1 MKNLSTSTDYE
12 LVELYENGNDNAFDE
27 LLQRHQSYVYSYI
40 LFLVK
45 EEDKADDIFQ
55 ETFTRAIIAIRSHKY
70 QTTGKFS
77 AWLIRIAHNLII
89 DSTRETESGKQITQE
104 KFTPVI
110 LNDIRLSESGVEKN
124 IIEQQKADQ
133 IRKMLDYL
141 PDVQREVIL
150 LRFYEDLSFKE
161 IAEKTGVSINTSL
174 GRMRYA
180 LINLRKMVQQHNM
193 NPKEV
198 INQLTE
204 QIKKSV

>member
-89 DSTRETESGKQITQE
+89 DTTRETESGKQITQE
-104 KFTPVI
+104 KFTPII
-110 LNDIRLSESGVEKN
+110 LNDIRLSESGVEKS

-180 LINLRKMVQQHNM
+180 LINLRKVVQQHNM
-193 NPKEV
+193 ALV
-198 INQLTE
+198 G
-204 QIKKSV
+204 

>member
-12 LVELYENGNDNAFDE
+12 LVGLYENGNDNAFDE

-45 EEDKADDIFQ
+45 EEGVADDIFQ
-55 ETFTRAIIAIRSHKY
+55 ETFTRAIMAIRSHKY

-89 DSTRETESGKQITQE
+89 DSTRETESGMLVTQE
-104 KFTPVI
+104 KFSPII
-110 LNDIRLSESGVEKN
+110 LNDIRLSEGGIETN

-133 IRKMLDYL
+133 LRKLLDYL
-141 PDVQREVIL
+141 PAVQREVVL

-180 LINLRKMVQQHNM
+180 LINLRKLVLKHNIAL
-193 NPKEV
+193 V
-198 INQLTE
+198 G
-204 QIKKSV
+204 

>member
-45 EEDKADDIFQ
+45 EEDRADDIFQ
-55 ETFTRAIIAIRSHKY
+55 ETFTRAIMAIRSHKY

-89 DSTRETESGKQITQE
+89 DTTRETESGKLITQE
-104 KFTPVI
+104 KFTPGI
-110 LNDIRLSESGVEKN
+110 LNDIRLSEGGIENN
-124 IIEQQKADQ
+124 IIEEQKASQ

-180 LINLRKMVQQHNM
+180 LINLRKMVQQHNIAL
-193 NPKEV
+193 V
-198 INQLTE
+198 G
-204 QIKKSV
+204 

>member
-27 LLQRHQSYVYSYI
+27 LLQRHQNYVYSYI

-45 EEDKADDIFQ
+45 EEERADDIFQ

-89 DSTRETESGKQITQE
+89 DSSRETESGKLIIQE
-104 KFTPVI
+104 NFTPNI
-110 LNDIRLSESGVEKN
+110 LNDIRLSEGAIETN
-124 IIEQQKADQ
+124 IIEQQKSDQ
-133 IRKMLDYL
+133 IRMMLDYL
-141 PDVQREVIL
+141 PAVQREVII

-180 LINLRKMVQQHNM
+180 LINLRKMIQEHNLAL
-193 NPKEV
+193 V
-198 INQLTE
+198 G
-204 QIKKSV
+204 

>member
-1 MKNLSTSTDYE
+1 MKNLSTCTDYE

-27 LLQRHQSYVYSYI
+27 LLQRHQNYVYSYI

-45 EEDKADDIFQ
+45 EEERADDIFQ

-89 DSTRETESGKQITQE
+89 DSSRETESGKLIIQE
-104 KFTPVI
+104 NFTPNI
-110 LNDIRLSESGVEKN
+110 LNDIRLSEGAIETN
-124 IIEQQKADQ
+124 IIEQQKSDQ
-133 IRKMLDYL
+133 IRMMLDYL
-141 PDVQREVIL
+141 PAVQREVII

-180 LINLRKMVQQHNM
+180 LINLRKMIQEHNLAL
-193 NPKEV
+193 V
-198 INQLTE
+198 G
-204 QIKKSV
+204 